1 MKMGAYASQ
10 LTTIQVG
17 PRPCQRL
24 GPAWLAW
31 LRHCMACRTRTA
43 CRPPHPNRLIGC
55 VPPAQPPRGQPN
67 CPTYPHASLALLPA
81 PAPPL
86 RQVKSH
92 LQKHRI
98 KVAAEMQRQGIAL
111 ATPTNGEAPPPLQAA
126 RMAAQQQRAAAEAA
140 QRQATAA
147 AAAAAAEQQRAAKV
161 SRGAPSPAK
170 PRKPRS
176 PAQQPQPVSAPPRKR
191 QSFGQL
197 PLAAGSPAPATPQ
210 QPGRYEQQ
218 GLGGATHFPQA
229 HLHRTHY
236 PPHFQSAAPVY
247 GGNSHPY
254 GHSHQSEHEQS
265 TLVTVTDT
273 TGFAP
278 ADSPHAATLSH
289 ASSSGGPGA
298 AASGWEVGMV
308 PSRSGAA
315 AAAAAAA
322 AAHHHSL
329 AHGPFSMAQSR
340 GLAPHHP
347 HPHSQPQQQFG
358 QPQPQYGQYAA
369 AAQYGGAY
377 GGPPGLQARHASFV
391 RHSTHGSSHHE
402 EIMLAPQPTAP
413 AAVWRGLVPDA
424 SGSSWP
430 DLSNLAAGG
439 SGPAALGGPH
449 SHSLPIL
456 AHAGHSRGQLAQLV
470 HSHSHAG
477 MAPPLAQHDRSVH
490 GMGGMALL
498 DAAAQPGPQ
507 PLSPGA
513 LLDLGAPHA
522 LMGPVVALPG
532 GRVALPATSESESDQ
547 FIAEL
552 LDMPAMP
559 GEGLG
564 GGLPKVAGADPFAG
578 FGLFDSGIF

>member
-1 MKMGAYASQ
+1 
-10 LTTIQVG
+10 
-17 PRPCQRL
+17 
-24 GPAWLAW
+24 
-31 LRHCMACRTRTA
+31 
-43 CRPPHPNRLIGC
+43 
-55 VPPAQPPRGQPN
+55 
-67 CPTYPHASLALLPA
+67 
-81 PAPPL
+81 
-86 RQVKSH
+86 
-92 LQKHRI
+92 
-98 KVAAEMQRQGIAL
+98 MQRQGIAL

-161 SRGAPSPAK
+161 SRGSAGTPTK

-176 PAQQPQPVSAPPRKR
+176 PAQQQQAPQPPRKR
-191 QSFGQL
+191 HSSGQL
-197 PLAAGSPAPATPQ
+197 QLAAGSPAPATPQ
-210 QPGRYEQQ
+210 QPGRYEQ
-218 GLGGATHFPQA
+218 LSHGGASHFPQ
-229 HLHRTHY
+229 HGLHRTHY

-247 GGNSHPY
+247 GGHSHPY

-265 TLVTVTDT
+265 TLVTVTDA
-273 TGFAP
+273 TGFPP

-298 AASGWEVGMV
+298 AASSWEVGMV
-308 PSRSGAA
+308 PSHSGAA

-322 AAHHHSL
+322 AAHQAH
-329 AHGPFSMAQSR
+329 HGPNHFAMAQSR

-347 HPHSQPQQQFG
+347 HSHSQAQFSH
-358 QPQPQYGQYAA
+358 YAAA
-369 AAQYGGAY
+369 AAQYGGHPAY
-377 GGPPGLQARHASFV
+377 GGHPSLQARHASFA
-391 RHSTHGSSHHE
+391 RLSTHGSSHHE

-424 SGSSWP
+424 SCSSWP
-430 DLSNLAAGG
+430 DLNNLAASG
-439 SGPAALGGPH
+439 SGPAALGGLH

-456 AHAGHSRGQLAQLV
+456 AHAGHSRGQLAPLA

-477 MAPPLAQHDRSVH
+477 MVAAQHERS
-490 GMGGMALL
+490 MGGMALHQA
-498 DAAAQPGPQ
+498 DTAQPGPQ
-507 PLSPGA
+507 PPSPGA

-522 LMGPVVALPG
+522 SPALLGPVVVLPG
-532 GRVALPATSESESDQ
+532 RCGAAAPATSESESDH

-564 GGLPKVAGADPFAG
+564 GGLPKVAGADPFAS

>member
-1 MKMGAYASQ
+1 MLPPLNPHLWS
-10 LTTIQVG
+10 
-17 PRPCQRL
+17 
-24 GPAWLAW
+24 
-31 LRHCMACRTRTA
+31 
-43 CRPPHPNRLIGC
+43 PHP
-55 VPPAQPPRGQPN
+55 PPVLSSPP
-67 CPTYPHASLALLPA
+67 SLA
-81 PAPPL
+81 
-86 RQVKSH
+86 QVKSH

-147 AAAAAAEQQRAAKV
+147 AAAAAAEQQRASKV
-161 SRGAPSPAK
+161 CRGGASPVKPRTAPSPAQQQQAT
-170 PRKPRS
+170 
-176 PAQQPQPVSAPPRKR
+176 AQPPRKR
-191 QSFGQL
+191 HSSGHLQ
-197 PLAAGSPAPATPQ
+197 LAAGSPAPHTPQ
-210 QPGRYEQQ
+210 QPGRYEQLVQ
-218 GLGGATHFPQA
+218 GGATHFPQPG
-229 HLHRTHY
+229 LHRTHY

-247 GGNSHPY
+247 GGHSHPY

-265 TLVTVTDT
+265 TLVTVTDA

-308 PSRSGAA
+308 PSHSG

-322 AAHHHSL
+322 AAHHHHHG
-329 AHGPFSMAQSR
+329 HGPSPFNMAQPR
-340 GLAPHHP
+340 GLAAHHP
-347 HPHSQPQQQFG
+347 LGHSQPQFSH
-358 QPQPQYGQYAA
+358 YAAA
-369 AAQYGGAY
+369 AAQYSGPYGAH
-377 GGPPGLQARHASFV
+377 PALQARHASFAQL
-391 RHSTHGSSHHE
+391 SAHGSSHAE
-402 EIMLAPQPTAP
+402 EAMLAPQPTAP

-430 DLSNLAAGG
+430 DLNNLAVSG
-439 SGPAALGGPH
+439 SGPAVLGGPN

-456 AHAGHSRGQLAQLV
+456 AHAGHSRGQLAQLA

-477 MAPPLAQHDRSVH
+477 MALAQHDRS
-490 GMGGMALL
+490 MGGMALPN
-498 DAAAQPGPQ
+498 AAQPGPQ
-507 PLSPGA
+507 PPSPGA
-513 LLDLGAPHA
+513 LLDLGAGPHA
-522 LMGPVVALPG
+522 SPALLGPVVALPG
-532 GRVALPATSESESDQ
+532 GRGAAAPAASESESDH

-564 GGLPKVAGADPFAG
+564 GGLPKVAGADPFAS